1 MENQILFLT
10 PKQKETFEFIK
21 QFIARNGFA
30 PLISELSEHFKLKS
44 LRSVT
49 QRLESL
55 EAKGL
60 IKRDRFKHRGIAII
74 EDTNLLSPEGT
85 IRVPVI
91 ASAGCDQM
99 EIYAQEKSDEYVSVD
114 KKIISSQKNI
124 VAIKAV
130 GNSMVD
136 AGISNG
142 DYVLVEVRN
151 DASENDRVV
160 AIIGDMAVIKRFHR
174 RANAVILQPES
185 KNGGYSPIIMSEDS
199 KIFGKVLSVIQIS
212 KPQDDYQLLYEPGE
226 KPKI

>member
-1 MENQILFLT
+1 MENSILFLT
-10 PKQKETFEFIK
+10 PKQKETLDFIK
-21 QFIARNGFA
+21 KFTTRNGFA
-30 PLISELSEHFKLKS
+30 PLITELSKNFELKS

-49 QRLESL
+49 QRLEAL

-60 IKRDRFKHRGIAII
+60 IKRDRFKHRGITII
-74 EDTNLLSPEGT
+74 KDTNLLSPEGT

-114 KKIISSQKNI
+114 KKIIGSPKDI

-130 GNSMVD
+130 GNSMID
-136 AGISNG
+136 AGIFNG

-174 RANAVILQPES
+174 RANVVILQPES

-199 KIFGKVLSVIQIS
+199 KIFGKVLSVIQVS
-212 KPQDDYQLLYEPGE
+212 KPQEDYQLLYEPGE

>member
-1 MENQILFLT
+1 MANNILFLT
-10 PKQKETFEFIK
+10 QKQKETLDFIK
-21 QFIARNGFA
+21 NFVARNGSA
-30 PLISELSEHFKLKS
+30 PLITELSKNLKLKS

-55 EAKGL
+55 EAKGF
-60 IKRDRFKHRGIAII
+60 IRRDRFKHRGITLT
-74 EDTNLLSPEGT
+74 EDINPLSSEGT

-99 EIYAQEKSDEYVSVD
+99 EIYAEEKSDEYISID
-114 KKIISSQKNI
+114 KKMIAHHKDI

-130 GNSMVD
+130 GNSMID

-142 DYVLVEVRN
+142 DYVLVEVRD

-185 KNGGYSPIIMSEDS
+185 KNGGYYPIIMSEDS
-199 KIFGKVLSVIQIS
+199 KIFGKVLSVIPMSLQNDEI
-212 KPQDDYQLLYEPGE
+212 KFEYEPGFN
-226 KPKI
+226 PNI

>member
-30 PLISELSEHFKLKS
+30 PLISELSENFKLKS

>member
-30 PLISELSEHFKLKS
+30 PLISELSENFKLKS

-114 KKIISSQKNI
+114 KKIISYQKNI

-174 RANAVILQPES
+174 LANAVILQPES

-199 KIFGKVLSVIQIS
+199 KIFGKVLSVIPNS
-212 KPQDDYQLLYEPGE
+212 NNNSDDVEFEYVEGF
-226 KPKI
+226 KR